1 MWIVSK
7 LFSVNGLNAEHLVS
21 LRMDVTFSTPFKKFE
36 SWRRK
41 IGDRSFGTK
50 LALLLTVAAIISCA
64 ATYAALNAAP
74 PFGDNPA
81 TVIWLLNLDLVIL
94 AFLVALIARRI
105 LKIWSNRRQGLAGS
119 RLHVRLV
126 LLFSV
131 LTATPAILMAVFS
144 AVFFHFGIQT
154 WFSERVQTAVF
165 NAQAVAEAYLEENQQ
180 SIRGDSLLLAQDI
193 TRNAEVLIDNK
204 QAFMDFLEKQTF
216 LRNFSEVVVFD
227 GTRRIIGTAGF
238 TYTLAFENLIEKL
251 PENTLNLAR
260 EGDVIILTGTSDDR
274 VRAIVKLTN
283 FQDTFIFVGRLVDPA
298 VVAHLEN
305 TRTATEDYAALQGQF
320 SGLQITVTMIFVVV
334 ALMLLLAAIWFGIV
348 LARQMISPIS
358 TLINVADQVRAGD
371 LTARVPE
378 NDQIEEFEFLAQSFN
393 RMTSQIEEQRDELVR
408 ANRQMDDRRRFT
420 ETVLSGVSSG
430 VISIDE
436 ANIITIANV
445 SAHKLFDSKLEK
457 LVGQNLAD
465 ILPDIEEL
473 LEEAHKKAPK
483 SVQREIP
490 FVTKGGTKR
499 TLLVRLAIERIGDV
513 DKGAVITFDDI
524 TELQS
529 AQRKA
534 AWADVAR
541 RIAHEIKNPLTPI
554 QLSAERLRR
563 KYMDE
568 IKTTPEVFA
577 QCTDTIIKHV
587 DDIGRMVSEFSSF
600 ARMPEPVIKPE
611 NIQKHVLDTLSLQQQ
626 AHPAI
631 LFTYDG
637 LDRETDMPSVDC
649 DAQQLRQALTNLTL
663 NAIDSIES
671 RADADKNVKG
681 HIHIGMTQVD
691 NGHSCLI
698 SISDNGLGFPKE
710 EDIEQL
716 SEPYITHKE
725 KGTGLGLAIVRKIM
739 EDHDGKLVLGTPD
752 WIRELPTYQNLGGAT
767 VSLLLPFKIKTEQ
780 KAA

>member
-1 MWIVSK
+1 M
-7 LFSVNGLNAEHLVS
+7 FGT
-21 LRMDVTFSTPFKKFE
+21 MDITFSAPYKKFE
-36 SWRRK
+36 AWRGK
-41 IGDRSFGTK
+41 LGDRSLSTK

-74 PFGDNPA
+74 PFGDNPG

-105 LKIWSNRRQGLAGS
+105 LKIWSSRRQGLAGS

-131 LTATPAILMAVFS
+131 LTATPAILMAIFS
-144 AVFFHFGIQT
+144 AFFFHFGIQT
-154 WFSERVQTAVF
+154 WFSDRVQTAVF
-165 NAQAVAEAYLEENQQ
+165 NAQAVAEAYLEESQQ

-204 QAFMDFLEKQTF
+204 QAFMDFLEKQSF

-227 GTRRIIGTAGF
+227 GTRRVIGTAGF
-238 TYTLAFENLIEKL
+238 TYTLAFENLIENL
-251 PENTLNLAR
+251 PESTMDIAR
-260 EGDVIILTGTSDDR
+260 DGDVVIMSGASDDR

-283 FQDTFIFVGRLVDPA
+283 FQDTFIFVGRLIDPD
-298 VVAHLEN
+298 VIAHLEN
-305 TRTATEDYAALQGQF
+305 TRNATEDYAVLQGQF
-320 SGLQITVTMIFVVV
+320 SGMQITVTMIFVVV

-358 TLINVADQVRAGD
+358 TLISVADQVRAGD

-408 ANRQMDDRRRFT
+408 ANRQLDERRRFT

-430 VISIDE
+430 IMSVDE
-436 ANIITIANV
+436 ANRITIANV
-445 SAHKLFDSKLEK
+445 SAHTLFDSKKQK
-457 LVGQNLAD
+457 LVGRD
-465 ILPDIEEL
+465 ITKLLPEIEEL
-473 LEEAHKKAPK
+473 LEDAHKKAPK
-483 SVQREIP
+483 IVQKELP
-490 FVTKGGTKR
+490 FISSGGTRR
-499 TLLVRLAIERIGDV
+499 TLLVRIAVERIGDI

-563 KYMDE
+563 KYLGE
-568 IKTTPEVFA
+568 IKTSPEIFE

-611 NIQKHVLDTLSLQQQ
+611 NIKKHVLDTLILQQQ
-626 AHPAI
+626 AHPSI
-631 LFTYDG
+631 LFSYDG
-637 LDRETDMPSVDC
+637 LEEADTMPPIDC
-649 DAQQLRQALTNLTL
+649 DARQLRQALTNLTL
-663 NAIDSIES
+663 NAIDSIEA
-671 RADADKNVKG
+671 RTDTDKTIKG
-681 HIHIGMTQVD
+681 HIHIALGQVD
-691 NGHSCLI
+691 DGHSCLI
-698 SISDNGLGFPKE
+698 AISDNGLGFPEE

-716 SEPYITHKE
+716 AEPYITHKE

-739 EDHDGKLVLGTPD
+739 EDHEGKLVLGTPD
-752 WIRELPTYQNLGGAT
+752 WLRELPIYQNLGGAT
-767 VSLLLPFKIKTEQ
+767 VSLLLPIKINSEQ

>member
-1 MWIVSK
+1 M
-7 LFSVNGLNAEHLVS
+7 FGT
-21 LRMDVTFSTPFKKFE
+21 MDITFSAPYKKFE
-36 SWRRK
+36 AWRNK
-41 IGDRSFGTK
+41 LGDRSLSTK
-50 LALLLTVAAIISCA
+50 LALLLTIAAIISCA
-64 ATYAALNAAP
+64 ATYAALNATP
-74 PFGDNPA
+74 PFGDNPR

-105 LKIWSNRRQGLAGS
+105 LKIWSSRRQGLAGS

-131 LTATPAILMAVFS
+131 LTATPAILMAIFS
-144 AVFFHFGIQT
+144 AFFFHFGIQT
-154 WFSERVQTAVF
+154 WFSDRVQTAVF
-165 NAQAVAEAYLEENQQ
+165 NAQAVAEAYLEENKQ

-193 TRNAEVLIDNK
+193 TRNADVLIDNK
-204 QAFMDFLEKQTF
+204 QAFMDFLEKQSF
-216 LRNFSEVVVFD
+216 MRNFSEVVVFD
-227 GTRRIIGTAGF
+227 GTRRVIGTAGF
-238 TYTLAFENLIEKL
+238 TYTLAFENLIENL
-251 PENTLNLAR
+251 PENTINIAR
-260 EGDVIILTGTSDDR
+260 DGDVVIMTGANDDR

-283 FQDTFIFVGRLVDPA
+283 FQDTFIFVGRLIDPD
-298 VVAHLEN
+298 VIEHLEN

-334 ALMLLLAAIWFGIV
+334 ALMLLLAGIWFGIV

-408 ANRQMDDRRRFT
+408 ANRQLDERRRFT

-430 VISIDE
+430 IMSVDE
-436 ANIITIANV
+436 DNNITIANV
-445 SAHKLFDSKLEK
+445 SAHALFDSKKQK
-457 LVGQNLAD
+457 LVGRD
-465 ILPDIEEL
+465 ITALLPDIEGL
-473 LEEAHKKAPK
+473 LEDAHKKAPK
-483 SVQREIP
+483 IVQKELP
-490 FVTKGGTKR
+490 FVSSGGTKR
-499 TLLVRLAIERIGDV
+499 TLLVRIAVERIGDV

-563 KYMDE
+563 KYLSE
-568 IKTTPEVFA
+568 IKTSPEIFE

-611 NIQKHVLDTLSLQQQ
+611 NIKKHVLDTLILQQQ
-626 AHPAI
+626 AHPSI
-631 LFTYDG
+631 LFSYDG
-637 LDRETDMPSVDC
+637 LEEADSMPPIDC
-649 DAQQLRQALTNLTL
+649 DARQLRQALTNLTL
-663 NAIDSIES
+663 NAIDSIEA
-671 RADADKNVKG
+671 RTDNDKTIKG
-681 HIHIGMTQVD
+681 HIHIALGQVD
-691 NGHSCLI
+691 DGHSCLI
-698 SISDNGLGFPKE
+698 AISDNGLGFPKE

-716 SEPYITHKE
+716 AEPYITHKE

-739 EDHDGKLVLGTPD
+739 EDHEGKLVLGTPD
-752 WIRELPTYQNLGGAT
+752 WLKELSIYQDLGGAT
-767 VSLLLPFKIKTEQ
+767 VCLLLPIKIHTEQ